1 MDVSS
6 SKEKS
11 LVQGMSYISASI
23 DPKLCTN
30 SPVLAL
36 SAGHKID
43 SRSSSDGRV
52 GRPTFAKVE
61 LRPTRPSSDTGD
73 GSSDTGKVKMAATS
87 NRIELASW
95 KRRGTKAYHEQ
106 SINSEVYATGQCS
119 STILSSNASSFQY
132 HYPDM
137 VFSLVNAFIQTHK
150 DDMKSFFVNKT
161 VVAAFIIED
170 ITKGSFELVAF
181 GSGTKWESKITSG
194 RMKLPVG
201 SNVGD
206 IIWDYHAEIIARR
219 SFKRYLIRQLQN
231 GGANSI
237 FDDRRK
243 LRADVRIHFYTS
255 RVPCGGAA
263 QCLKDATCNPDDC
276 WGKKTGEIGT
286 VNIGSEVGR
295 AEKGANYFVLKS
307 CTDKINHWI
316 CGGVQGAIL
325 YPHIG
330 KICIDSIT
338 ISDYRRLS
346 PVRMER
352 ARLALTKHTEA
363 QTQVNFIPQC
373 LNLTPQIECP
383 DNEYLSFNW
392 AKGDERIEKLDTRCN
407 IGSRICKIYLFSQMC
422 TCLDLDSRLSYGEHK
437 GRSNE
442 YIEEKS
448 IVSKHYRSVGVPHAT
463 DCNIFI
469 T

>member
-1 MDVSS
+1 MDVS

-36 SAGHKID
+36 SGGHKID
-43 SRSSSDGRV
+43 SRSSSDGR
-52 GRPTFAKVE
+52 
-61 LRPTRPSSDTGD
+61 PSSDTGG
-73 GSSDTGKVKMAATS
+73 GSSDTGKVSMATS
-87 NRIELASW
+87 NRIELAS
-95 KRRGTKAYHEQ
+95 RGTNAYHEQ

-150 DDMKSFFVNKT
+150 DDMKSFFVSKT

-170 ITKGSFELVAF
+170 ITKGTFELVAF

-194 RMKLPVG
+194 RMTLPVG

-219 SFKRYLIRQLQN
+219 SFKRYLTRQLQN
-231 GGANSI
+231 DSANSI

-263 QCLKDATCNPDDC
+263 QCLKYYSCNPDDC
-276 WGKKTGEIGT
+276 WGKKTGIGT